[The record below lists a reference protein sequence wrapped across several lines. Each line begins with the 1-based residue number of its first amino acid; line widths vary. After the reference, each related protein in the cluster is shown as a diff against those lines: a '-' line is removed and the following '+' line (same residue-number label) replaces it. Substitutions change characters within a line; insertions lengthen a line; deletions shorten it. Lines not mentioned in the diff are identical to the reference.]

1 MVNLQSLTVAAAGL
15 LLLPSSQAAGLYTKN
30 SGVLN
35 LDARSY
41 RSLIANSNHTS
52 VSLVYLVLSPLN
64 LISSRFY
71 APWCGHCQSLKPA
84 YEKAAKSLDGLA
96 KVAAVNCDE
105 EENKAFCGS
114 MDVKGFPTLKIVRP
128 GKKAGRPSVEDYQ
141 GARTAKAIVESV
153 KEKIP
158 SHVKRVTDKDLDD
171 WLTENNSSAKAILF
185 SEKGV
190 TSALL
195 KAVAIDFLG
204 SISVAQI
211 RSKEVNAVSLFGIS
225 SYPALVLL
233 PGRTKDP
240 IPYSGEMTKESIT
253 SFLSQVAE
261 PNPDPA
267 PSSKS
272 KSKPK
277 ASSKDSK
284 QSSKASSQFSKASSS
299 HRSDESASVKAS
311 QTAETLE
318 ENSNPTESPNPR
330 VNTDDAR
337 KPIKVPDVTPQITTL
352 DTPESLQQSC
362 LTSKSGICI
371 LLLAP
376 SAFVQTTDSPVAK
389 AVDALSEYH
398 HKHTK
403 RGGKLF
409 PFYNVPA
416 SASSDLRSALSLADD
431 TLEIVAINGKK
442 AWVKRY
448 AGVSDVSH
456 NAIDAWVDS
465 IRMGEGKKEKL
476 SESVIVEA
484 AAKPTPPVAEKA
496 KKTEKA
502 KEKVDVQMEE
512 LTDEQYEQLMN
523 AHNLKP
529 VEESA
534 THDEL

>member
-1 MVNLQSLTVAAAGL
+1 
-15 LLLPSSQAAGLYTKN
+15 
-30 SGVLN
+30 
-35 LDARSY
+35 
-41 RSLIANSNHTS
+41 
-52 VSLVYLVLSPLN
+52 
-64 LISSRFY
+64 
-71 APWCGHCQSLKPA
+71 
-84 YEKAAKSLDGLA
+84 
-96 KVAAVNCDE
+96 
-105 EENKAFCGS
+105 

-153 KEKIP
+153 KEKIL
-158 SHVKRVTDKDLDD
+158 SHVKRVTDKDLDN

-211 RSKEVNAVSLFGIS
+211 RSKEINAVSLFGII

-233 PGRTKDP
+233 PGGTKDP
-240 IPYSGEMTKESIT
+240 IPYSGEMTKDSIT
-253 SFLSQVAE
+253 SFLSQVAK

-330 VNTDDAR
+330 VNTDDAQ

-456 NAIDAWVDS
+456 DAIDAWVDS
-465 IRMGEGKKEKL
+465 VRMGEGRKEKL

-484 AAKPTPPVAEKA
+484 VAKPTPPVAEKA

>member
-1 MVNLQSLTVAAAGL
+1 MVNFQSLTVAAAGL
-15 LLLPSSQAAGLYTKN
+15 LLLPSSQAAGLYTKT

-52 VSLVYLVLSPLN
+52 IVE
-64 LISSRFY
+64 FY
-71 APWCGHCQSLKPA
+71 APWCGHCQNLKPA
-84 YEKAAKSLDGLA
+84 YEKAAKSLDGIA

-128 GKKAGRPSVEDYQ
+128 GKKAGRPTVEDYQ
-141 GARTAKAIVESV
+141 GPRTAKGIVESV
-153 KEKIP
+153 KDKIP
-158 SHVKRVTDKDLDD
+158 SHVKRVTDKDLDG

-211 RSKEVNAVSLFGIS
+211 RSKEAAAVSLFGVT
-225 SYPALVLL
+225 SYPTLVLL
-233 PGRTKDP
+233 PGGTKDP
-240 IPYSGEMTKESIT
+240 VVYSGEMNKAAIVE
-253 SFLSQVAE
+253 FLSQAAT

-267 PSSKS
+267 PASSKS
-272 KSKPK
+272 KSK
-277 ASSKDSK
+277 SKDTK

-299 HRSDESASVKAS
+299 HRSDESASIKAS
-311 QTAETLE
+311 QTGETLE
-318 ENSNPTESPNPR
+318 DNSNPTESPNPQ
-330 VNTDDAR
+330 VVTDDTQ
-337 KPIKVPDVTPQITTL
+337 KPIQVPGVAPQITTL

-362 LTSKSGICI
+362 LTSKSGVCI

-376 SAFVQTTDSPVAK
+376 SAFIQTTDSPVSK
-389 AVDALSEYH
+389 AVSALSEIH

-403 RGGKLF
+403 RGAKLF

-416 SASSDLRSALSLADD
+416 SASSDLRSALGLSDD
-431 TLEIVAINGKK
+431 SLEIVAVNAKK

-448 AGVSDVSH
+448 SGISDVSH
-456 NAIDAWVDS
+456 NAVDAWVDS

-476 SESVIVEA
+476 AESIIVEA
-484 AAKPTPPVAEKA
+484 AEKQTPPAAENP
-496 KKTEKA
+496 E
-502 KEKVDVQMEE
+502 EKVDVQMEE
-512 LTDEQYEQLMN
+512 LTDEQYEALLN
-523 AHNLKP
+523 AHKLKP
-529 VEESA
+529 LKPEDEA
-534 THDEL
+534 AHDEL

>member
-1 MVNLQSLTVAAAGL
+1 MVNFPSMSVAAAGL

-35 LDARSY
+35 LDSKTY
-41 RSLIANSNHTS
+41 RSLVANSNHTS
-52 VSLVYLVLSPLN
+52 IVE
-64 LISSRFY
+64 FY

-114 MDVKGFPTLKIVRP
+114 MGVQGFPTLKIVRP
-128 GKKAGRPSVEDYQ
+128 GKKAGKPSVEDYQ

-158 SHVKRVTDKDLDD
+158 SHVKSVTDRDLDA

-185 SEKGV
+185 SDKGV

-211 RSKEVNAVSLFGIS
+211 RNKEAAAVSLFGVT
-225 SYPALVLL
+225 SYPTLVLL
-233 PGRTKDP
+233 PGGTKDP
-240 IPYSGEMTKESIT
+240 IVYSGDMKKEAIV
-253 SFLSQVAE
+253 SFLSQAAT

-267 PSSKS
+267 PSAKSKSKS

-277 ASSKDSK
+277 SKESK
-284 QSSKASSQFSKASSS
+284 ESSKASSQFSKASSS
-299 HRSDESASVKAS
+299 HRSDESASIKAS

-318 ENSNPTESPNPR
+318 DNSNPTESPNPQ
-330 VNTDDAR
+330 VVTDDAQ
-337 KPIKVPDVTPQITTL
+337 KPIQVPDVPPQITTL

-362 LTSKSGICI
+362 LTSKSGVCI
-371 LLLAP
+371 LVLAP
-376 SAFVQTTDSPVAK
+376 SAFIQTTDSPVSK
-389 AVDALSEYH
+389 AVSALSEIYH
-398 HKHTK
+398 RNSK
-403 RGGKLF
+403 RGAKQF

-416 SASSDLRSALSLADD
+416 SASSELRSALGLADD
-431 TLEIVAINGKK
+431 SLEIVAINAKK

-448 AGVSDVSH
+448 PGTSDISR

-476 SESVIVEA
+476 SESIIVEA
-484 AAKPTPPVAEKA
+484 AENQTPPAAEKA
-496 KKTEKA
+496 D
-502 KEKVDVQMEE
+502 EKVDVKMEE

-523 AHNLKP
+523 AHKNTKDS
-529 VEESA
+529 EI
-534 THDEL
+534 HDEL

>member
-1 MVNLQSLTVAAAGL
+1 
-15 LLLPSSQAAGLYTKN
+15 
-30 SGVLN
+30 
-35 LDARSY
+35 
-41 RSLIANSNHTS
+41 
-52 VSLVYLVLSPLN
+52 
-64 LISSRFY
+64 
-71 APWCGHCQSLKPA
+71 
-84 YEKAAKSLDGLA
+84 
-96 KVAAVNCDE
+96 
-105 EENKAFCGS
+105 

-141 GARTAKAIVESV
+141 GARTAKAIVEFV

-211 RSKEVNAVSLFGIS
+211 RSKEVNAVSLFGVG

-233 PGRTKDP
+233 PGGTKDP
-240 IPYSGEMTKESIT
+240 ITYSGEMTKESIT
-253 SFLSQVAE
+253 SFLSQVAK

-318 ENSNPTESPNPR
+318 ENSNPTESPNPQ
-330 VNTDDAR
+330 VNTDDAQ

-352 DTPESLQQSC
+352 DTPRVSPAKLLDLEVWYLHPAPCSVC
-362 LTSKSGICI
+362 LCSDHR
-371 LLLAP
+371 LARR
-376 SAFVQTTDSPVAK
+376 QGC
-389 AVDALSEYH
+389 
-398 HKHTK
+398 
-403 RGGKLF
+403 RC
-409 PFYNVPA
+409 
-416 SASSDLRSALSLADD
+416 
-431 TLEIVAINGKK
+431 
-442 AWVKRY
+442 
-448 AGVSDVSH
+448 
-456 NAIDAWVDS
+456 
-465 IRMGEGKKEKL
+465 
-476 SESVIVEA
+476 SV
-484 AAKPTPPVAEKA
+484 
-496 KKTEKA
+496 
-502 KEKVDVQMEE
+502 
-512 LTDEQYEQLMN
+512 
-523 AHNLKP
+523 
-529 VEESA
+529 
-534 THDEL
+534 

>member
-52 VSLVYLVLSPLN
+52 IVE
-64 LISSRFY
+64 FY

-84 YEKAAKSLDGLA
+84 YEKAAKSLDGVA

-128 GKKAGRPSVEDYQ
+128 GKKAGRPTVEDYQ
-141 GARTAKAIVESV
+141 GPRTAKGIVESV
-153 KEKIP
+153 KDKIP
-158 SHVKRVTDKDLDD
+158 SHVKRVTDKDLDS

-211 RSKEVNAVSLFGIS
+211 RSKEAAAVSTFGVT

-233 PGRTKDP
+233 PGGTKDP
-240 IPYSGEMTKESIT
+240 VVYSGEMKKAAIVD
-253 SFLSQVAE
+253 FLSQAAT

-267 PSSKS
+267 PASSKS
-272 KSKPK
+272 KSKS
-277 ASSKDSK
+277 SSKDAK
-284 QSSKASSQFSKASSS
+284 QSSKASSKFSKASSS
-299 HRSDESASVKAS
+299 HRSDESASIKAS

-318 ENSNPTESPNPR
+318 ENSNPTESPNPQ
-330 VNTDDAR
+330 VATDDTQ
-337 KPIKVPDVTPQITTL
+337 KPIQVPEAAPQITTL
-352 DTPESLQQSC
+352 DTTESLQQNC
-362 LTSKSGICI
+362 LTSKSGVCI

-376 SAFVQTTDSPVAK
+376 SAFIQTTDSPVSK
-389 AVDALSEYH
+389 AASALSEIH

-403 RGGKLF
+403 RGAKLF

-416 SASSDLRSALSLADD
+416 SASSELRTALGFSDD
-431 TLEIVAINGKK
+431 SLEIVAVNAKK

-448 AGVSDVSH
+448 SGISDVSH
-456 NAIDAWVDS
+456 NAIDDWVDS

-484 AAKPTPPVAEKA
+484 AEKQTPPVAEKP
-496 KKTEKA
+496 E
-502 KEKVDVQMEE
+502 EKVQMTMEE
-512 LTDEQYEQLMN
+512 LDDEQYEALMK

-529 VEESA
+529 IETEEQA
-534 THDEL
+534 AHDEL

>member
-1 MVNLQSLTVAAAGL
+1 MVNFQSLTVAAAGL
-15 LLLPSSQAAGLYTKN
+15 LLLPLSQAAGLYTKN

-52 VSLVYLVLSPLN
+52 IVE
-64 LISSRFY
+64 FY
-71 APWCGHCQSLKPA
+71 APWCGHCQNLKPA
-84 YEKAAKSLDGLA
+84 YEKAAKSLDGIA

-128 GKKAGRPSVEDYQ
+128 GKKAGRPTVEDYQ
-141 GARTAKAIVESV
+141 GPRTAKGIVESV
-153 KEKIP
+153 KDKIP
-158 SHVKRVTDKDLDD
+158 SHVKRVTDKDLDA

-211 RSKEVNAVSLFGIS
+211 RSKEAAAVSLFGVA
-225 SYPALVLL
+225 SYPTLVLL
-233 PGRTKDP
+233 PGGTKDP
-240 IPYSGEMTKESIT
+240 IVYSGEMSKASIVE
-253 SFLSQVAE
+253 FLSQAAT

-267 PSSKS
+267 PASSPKSKS
-272 KSKPK
+272 KSKD
-277 ASSKDSK
+277 AK

-299 HRSDESASVKAS
+299 HRSDESASIKAS

-318 ENSNPTESPNPR
+318 DDSNPTESSNPQ
-330 VNTDDAR
+330 VVTDDTQ
-337 KPIKVPDVTPQITTL
+337 KPIQVPDVAPQITTL

-362 LTSKSGICI
+362 LTSKSSVCI

-376 SAFVQTTDSPVAK
+376 SAFIQTTDSPVSK
-389 AVDALSEYH
+389 AVSALSEIH

-403 RGGKLF
+403 RGAKLF

-416 SASSDLRSALSLADD
+416 SASSDLRSALGLSDDSLQ
-431 TLEIVAINGKK
+431 IVAVNAKK

-448 AGVSDVSH
+448 SGISDVSH

-476 SESVIVEA
+476 AESVIVEA
-484 AAKPTPPVAEKA
+484 TQKQTPPAAEKP
-496 KKTEKA
+496 E
-502 KEKVDVQMEE
+502 EKVDVQMEE
-512 LTDEQYEQLMN
+512 LTDEQYEALMN
-523 AHNLKP
+523 AHKLKP
-529 VEESA
+529 LKPEDEA
-534 THDEL
+534 AHDEL

>member
-1 MVNLQSLTVAAAGL
+1 MVNLHSLSVAAAGL

-35 LDARSY
+35 LDSRTY
-41 RSLIANSNHTS
+41 RSLVANSNHTS
-52 VSLVYLVLSPLN
+52 VSRSKSLSSKVYCDPSHYLLSFH
-64 LISSRFY
+64 SRFY

-84 YEKAAKSLDGLA
+84 YEKAARSLDGLA

-114 MDVKGFPTLKIVRP
+114 MGVQGFPTLKIVRP
-128 GKKAGRPSVEDYQ
+128 GKKAGKPSVEDYQ

-158 SHVKRVTDKDLDD
+158 SHVKRITDKDLDG
-171 WLTENNSSAKAILF
+171 WLSENNSSAKAILF
-185 SEKGV
+185 SDKGV

-211 RSKEVNAVSLFGIS
+211 RNKEAAAVSLFGVT
-225 SYPALVLL
+225 SYPTLVLL
-233 PGRTKDP
+233 PGGTKDP
-240 IPYSGEMTKESIT
+240 IAYSGGMKKEAIV
-253 SFLSQVAE
+253 SFLSQAAT

-267 PSSKS
+267 PSAKSKS

-277 ASSKDSK
+277 SKESK
-284 QSSKASSQFSKASSS
+284 ESSKASSQFSKASSS
-299 HRSDESASVKAS
+299 HRSDESASIKAS

-318 ENSNPTESPNPR
+318 DNSIPTESPNPQ
-330 VNTDDAR
+330 VVTDDAQ
-337 KPIKVPDVTPQITTL
+337 KPIQVPDVPPQITTL
-352 DTPESLQQSC
+352 DTLESLQQSC
-362 LTSKSGICI
+362 LTSKSGVCI
-371 LLLAP
+371 LILAP
-376 SAFVQTTDSPVAK
+376 SAFIQTTDSPVSK
-389 AVDALSEYH
+389 AVSALSEIH
-398 HKHTK
+398 HRNSK
-403 RGGKLF
+403 RGAKQF

-416 SASSDLRSALSLADD
+416 SASSELRSALGLADD
-431 TLEIVAINGKK
+431 SLEIVAINAKK

-448 AGVSDVSH
+448 SGTFDISR

-476 SESVIVEA
+476 SESVIVETTE
-484 AAKPTPPVAEKA
+484 KQTPPVAEKA
-496 KKTEKA
+496 G
-502 KEKVDVQMEE
+502 EKVDVTMEE

-523 AHNLKP
+523 AHKNTKDS
-529 VEESA
+529 EN
-534 THDEL
+534 HDEL

>member
-52 VSLVYLVLSPLN
+52 IVE
-64 LISSRFY
+64 FY

-240 IPYSGEMTKESIT
+240 IPYSGEMTKDSIT
-253 SFLSQVAE
+253 SFLSQVAK

-318 ENSNPTESPNPR
+318 ENSNPTESPNPQ
-330 VNTDDAR
+330 VNTDDAQ

-376 SAFVQTTDSPVAK
+376 SVFVQTTDSPVAK

-398 HKHTK
+398 HRHTK

-409 PFYNVPA
+409 PFYNVFA
-416 SASSDLRSALSLADD
+416 SASSNLRSALSLADD
-431 TLEIVAINGKK
+431 TLEIVATNGKK

-476 SESVIVEA
+476 SESVI
-484 AAKPTPPVAEKA
+484 KA

>member
-1 MVNLQSLTVAAAGL
+1 MVNFQSLTVAAAGL

-52 VSLVYLVLSPLN
+52 IVE
-64 LISSRFY
+64 FY
-71 APWCGHCQSLKPA
+71 APWCGHCQNLKPA
-84 YEKAAKSLDGLA
+84 YEKAAKSLDGIA

-128 GKKAGRPSVEDYQ
+128 GKKAGRPTVEDYQ
-141 GARTAKAIVESV
+141 GPRTAKGIVESV
-153 KEKIP
+153 KDKIP
-158 SHVKRVTDKDLDD
+158 SHVKRVTDKDLDN
-171 WLTENNSSAKAILF
+171 WLTENNSSTKAILF

-195 KAVAIDFLG
+195 KAVAIDFLS

-211 RSKEVNAVSLFGIS
+211 RSKEVTAVSLFGVT
-225 SYPALVLL
+225 SYPTLVLL
-233 PGRTKDP
+233 PGGTKDP
-240 IPYSGEMTKESIT
+240 VVYSGEMNKAAIVE
-253 SFLSQVAE
+253 FLSQAAS

-267 PSSKS
+267 PASSSKS
-272 KSKPK
+272 KAKSKNAK
-277 ASSKDSK
+277 K
-284 QSSKASSQFSKASSS
+284 SSKASSEFSKVSSS
-299 HRSDESASVKAS
+299 HRSDESASIKAS

-318 ENSNPTESPNPR
+318 DSSNPTESPKPQ
-330 VNTDDAR
+330 VVTDDTQ
-337 KPIKVPDVTPQITTL
+337 KPIQVPDVAPQITTL

-362 LTSKSGICI
+362 LTSKSGVCI

-376 SAFVQTTDSPVAK
+376 SAFIQTTDSPVSK
-389 AVDALSEYH
+389 AASALSEIH
-398 HKHTK
+398 HRHTK
-403 RGGKLF
+403 RGAKLF

-416 SASSDLRSALSLADD
+416 FASSELRSVLGLSDE
-431 TLEIVAINGKK
+431 TLEIVAVNAKK

-448 AGVSDVSH
+448 SGISEVSH

-476 SESVIVEA
+476 AESVIVEA
-484 AAKPTPPVAEKA
+484 SEKQTPPAAEKA
-496 KKTEKA
+496 E
-502 KEKVDVQMEE
+502 EKVDVQMEE
-512 LTDEQYEQLMN
+512 LTDEQYEALMN
-523 AHNLKP
+523 AHKLKP
-529 VEESA
+529 LKPEDWAS
-534 THDEL
+534 HDEL

>member
-1 MVNLQSLTVAAAGL
+1 VFL
-15 LLLPSSQAAGLYTKN
+15 
-30 SGVLN
+30 
-35 LDARSY
+35 
-41 RSLIANSNHTS
+41 SNNCIKLSH
-52 VSLVYLVLSPLN
+52 VYF
-64 LISSRFY
+64 RFY

-84 YEKAAKSLDGLA
+84 YEKAAKSLDGIA

-128 GKKAGRPSVEDYQ
+128 GKKAGRPTVEDYQ
-141 GARTAKAIVESV
+141 GPRTAKGIVESV
-153 KEKIP
+153 KDKIP
-158 SHVKRVTDKDLDD
+158 SHVKRVTDKDLDG

-211 RSKEVNAVSLFGIS
+211 RSKEAAAVSTFGVT

-233 PGRTKDP
+233 PGGTKDP
-240 IPYSGEMTKESIT
+240 VVYSGEMKKAAIVD
-253 SFLSQVAE
+253 FLSQAAT

-267 PSSKS
+267 PASSKS
-272 KSKPK
+272 RSK
-277 ASSKDSK
+277 ASSKDAK
-284 QSSKASSQFSKASSS
+284 QSSKASSKFSKASSS
-299 HRSDESASVKAS
+299 HRSDESASIKAS

-318 ENSNPTESPNPR
+318 ENSNPTESPNPQ
-330 VNTDDAR
+330 VATDDTQ
-337 KPIKVPDVTPQITTL
+337 KPIQVPEAAPQITTL
-352 DTPESLQQSC
+352 DTAESLQQKC
-362 LTSKSGICI
+362 LTSKSGVCI

-376 SAFVQTTDSPVAK
+376 SAFIQTTDSPVSK
-389 AVDALSEYH
+389 AASALSEIH

-403 RGGKLF
+403 RGAKLF

-416 SASSDLRSALSLADD
+416 SASSELRTALGVSDD
-431 TLEIVAINGKK
+431 SLEIVAINAKK

-448 AGVSDVSH
+448 SGISDVSH
-456 NAIDAWVDS
+456 NAIDDWVDS

-476 SESVIVEA
+476 VESVIVEA
-484 AAKPTPPVAEKA
+484 AEKQTPPVAEKP
-496 KKTEKA
+496 E
-502 KEKVDVQMEE
+502 EKVQMTMEE
-512 LTDEQYEQLMN
+512 LDDEQYEALMK

-529 VEESA
+529 IETEEQA
-534 THDEL
+534 VHDEL